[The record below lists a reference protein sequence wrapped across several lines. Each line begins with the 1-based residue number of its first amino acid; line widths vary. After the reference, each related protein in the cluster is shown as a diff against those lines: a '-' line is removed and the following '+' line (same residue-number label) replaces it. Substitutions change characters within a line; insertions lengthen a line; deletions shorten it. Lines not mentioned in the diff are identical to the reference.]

1 MSSRWTTA
9 TPPRTAVQRTYTGVD
24 GYCPLAVYL
33 GSCGYCLELAL
44 RPGSQHSVAN
54 TDENLLRVIPMAQ
67 RLSARSRGKSKGAPI
82 ASPRAPGTGMW
93 NAQPLSGWE
102 PACTWPPWTRNAE
115 PPS

>member
-1 MSSRWTTA
+1 M
-9 TPPRTAVQRTYTGVD
+9 QRTYTGVD